1 MTRWES
7 LRAAWMTRWE
17 SLRYMF
23 KSLWDK
29 SNKQELF
36 KNIRNGANGALEDA
50 FNLKALK

>member
-7 LRAAWMTRWE
+7 LRAAWMMRWE

-23 KSLWDK
+23 TESLWDK

-36 KNIRNGANGALEDA
+36 KNIRSGALEDT
-50 FNLKALK
+50 FNLKASK